1 MCACLLSQKDG
12 KVSPLAWNCEKKYIQ
27 SDFLKV
33 EMMIVKKLKIENFRG
48 IRNLE
53 LNFDESRMVAFIGF
67 DTAVKTAVLAAMRYL
82 LSWYVARLMS
92 SMGRGIQI
100 ELDDIDGGEGFGYL
114 EMTVQIPE
122 FENRMVRWSLL
133 KKRSSC
139 DKKIGRSANRGEL
152 NDFVDS
158 LLMRRTDGSEQDLS
172 LVAFYPAD
180 RAVKDVPLQIHDS
193 EALDPLDAFDG
204 FRRGTENFHSLF
216 RWLREREDL
225 ENEKR
230 RDAGEGFTG
239 DVQLNAF
246 RTAIEVL
253 LPGYRNF
260 RVKRDTLSLMVEK
273 NGTLLSFDLLP
284 EEEMNYVALMSDIAR
299 RLTMANPEASSLFGK
314 TAIVMI
320 DEIELNTNPELQ
332 SGLVS
337 RLKKAFP
344 QVQFFLTTQSP
355 RIAKD
360 LDCCRDSLLFNLD
373 GKC

>member
-1 MCACLLSQKDG
+1 
-12 KVSPLAWNCEKKYIQ
+12 
-27 SDFLKV
+27 
-33 EMMIVKKLKIENFRG
+33 MIVKTLKIENFRG
-48 IRNLE
+48 IRNLD
-53 LNFDESRMVAFIGF
+53 LDFGESRMVAFTGLDSATKF
-67 DTAVKTAVLAAMRYL
+67 AVLTAMRYL

-92 SMGRGIQI
+92 PMGRGIQI

-152 NDFVDS
+152 NDFGDS
-158 LLMRRTDGSEQDLS
+158 LLRRRTDGSEQDLP
-172 LVAFYPAD
+172 LVAYYPAD
-180 RAVKDVPLQIHDS
+180 RVVKDVPLQIHDS

-284 EEEMNYVALMSDIAR
+284 EEEMNYVALMCDIAR
-299 RLTMANPEASSLFGK
+299 RLEMANPEASSLFDK

-355 RIAKD
+355 HIAKD

>member
-1 MCACLLSQKDG
+1 
-12 KVSPLAWNCEKKYIQ
+12 
-27 SDFLKV
+27 
-33 EMMIVKKLKIENFRG
+33 
-48 IRNLE
+48 
-53 LNFDESRMVAFIGF
+53 
-67 DTAVKTAVLAAMRYL
+67 
-82 LSWYVARLMS
+82 
-92 SMGRGIQI
+92 
-100 ELDDIDGGEGFGYL
+100 
-114 EMTVQIPE
+114 MT
-122 FENRMVRWSLL
+122 
-133 KKRSSC
+133 
-139 DKKIGRSANRGEL
+139 
-152 NDFVDS
+152 
-158 LLMRRTDGSEQDLS
+158 
-172 LVAFYPAD
+172 
-180 RAVKDVPLQIHDS
+180 
-193 EALDPLDAFDG
+193 ALDPLDAFDG

-284 EEEMNYVALMSDIAR
+284 EEEMNYVALMCDIAR
-299 RLTMANPEASSLFGK
+299 RLTMANPEASSLFDK